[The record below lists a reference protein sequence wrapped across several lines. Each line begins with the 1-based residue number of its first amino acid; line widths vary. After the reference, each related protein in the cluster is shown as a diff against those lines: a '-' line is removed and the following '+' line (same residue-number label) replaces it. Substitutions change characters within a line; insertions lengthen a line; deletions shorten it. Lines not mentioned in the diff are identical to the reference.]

1 MKILKNQM
9 EILKL
14 KNIRTEL
21 NSVHGFNSSLNT
33 QTQTQKDRGLV
44 GQVQRATSRDVIVE
58 LL

>member
-1 MKILKNQM
+1 M

>member
-1 MKILKNQM
+1 M

-33 QTQTQKDRGLV
+33 QTQTQTQKDRGLV